1 MAQDQAQVQTVAG
14 QSALSNLTHDF
25 TITAAERHWLRELAH
40 KVAELAEQPIEEEKK
55 RLWTL
60 HNDLA
65 PVRPMVF
72 IDPENGWNEIITP
85 DQLRCQNSLLRA
97 WEMALRKEIYWAEG
111 MRDDR
116 VIEPFLDVP
125 HAYSDSGWGLAETQ
139 IRPEDVGGAYV
150 WDAPIKDYD
159 RDLER
164 LSYPTITLDEEQSR
178 RLKELAQD
186 TLGDI
191 LEVRQRTK
199 WWWTMGMTWE
209 FIKLRGLENLMM
221 DMYDHPEGVH
231 RLMAFLRDG
240 TLHKID
246 FLERNNLLALNTGGT
261 YVGSGGFGWTT
272 QLPQP
277 DFDPRHVRTTDM
289 WGFAESQETVGV
301 GVRQF
306 AEFILPYQ
314 LPLLERFGLNCYGC
328 CEPLDKRWQA
338 VKQVPRLRR
347 VSASAW
353 VDMAAMSAFLG
364 KDYILSV
371 KPSPTPLSLP
381 HMDEDVV
388 RQEIRHTLTVAH
400 DGVVELIMKDNHTLG
415 HNPRNATRWVEIAR
429 EEIAR
434 L

>member
-1 MAQDQAQVQTVAG
+1 MAQDPSLVQTVAG
-14 QSALSNLTHDF
+14 QTALSNLTHDL
-25 TITAAERHWLRELAH
+25 TISPAERTLLRELAR
-40 KVAELAEQPIEEEKK
+40 KVAELAERPIEEEKK

-85 DQLRCQNSLLRA
+85 DQLRCQNPLLRA
-97 WEMALRKEIYWAEG
+97 WEMTLRKEIYWAEG

-116 VIEPFLDVP
+116 VIEAFFDVP
-125 HAYSDSGWGLAETQ
+125 HAYSDSGWGLAEIQHRT
-139 IRPEDVGGAYV
+139 EDAGGAYM

-159 RDLER
+159 RDLDR
-164 LSYPTITLDEEQSR
+164 LSYPTITIDEGQSR
-178 RLKELAQD
+178 RLKELAQE

-199 WWWTMGMTWE
+199 WWWTLGMTWE

-240 TLHKID
+240 TLSKVD
-246 FLERNNLLALNTGGT
+246 FLERNNLLAPNTGGT

-277 DFDPRHVRTTDM
+277 DFDPHHVRTMDM

-328 CEPLDKRWQA
+328 CEPLDKRWEA

-353 VDMAAMSAFLG
+353 VDMATMSACLG

-388 RQEIRHTLTVAH
+388 RQEIRHTLTVAR

-415 HNPRNATRWVEIAR
+415 HNPRNATRWVEIVR